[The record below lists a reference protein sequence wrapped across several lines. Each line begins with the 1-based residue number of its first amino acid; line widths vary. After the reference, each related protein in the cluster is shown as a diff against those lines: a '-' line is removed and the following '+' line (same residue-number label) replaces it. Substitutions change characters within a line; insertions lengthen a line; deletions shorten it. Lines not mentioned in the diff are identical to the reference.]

1 MCESVINALLRDICN
16 DYIEDSDDVL
26 IFRIHFKKKCVMP
39 RNNQNMRKTWRIS
52 FKHYRYNFF
61 EDISILDLI
70 FYLFFILYLY

>member
-26 IFRIHFKKKCVMP
+26 IFRIHLKKKCVMP

-52 FKHYRYNFF
+52 F
-61 EDISILDLI
+61 
-70 FYLFFILYLY
+70 

>member
-52 FKHYRYNFF
+52 F
-61 EDISILDLI
+61 
-70 FYLFFILYLY
+70 